1 MELGKLFSVSIFG
14 ESHGMGVGATVN
26 GCPANLEL
34 KIEDI
39 QKEADRRKPGQ
50 SDVASQRKEEDIV
63 HIFSGIFEGKTT
75 GIKSNLSF
83 IIKMLI
89 QANMNQ

>member
-39 QKEADRRKPGQ
+39 QKEADRKNLGK
-50 SDVASQRKEEDIV
+50 VTWHRKEKKKI
-63 HIFSGIFEGKTT
+63 
-75 GIKSNLSF
+75 
-83 IIKMLI
+83 
-89 QANMNQ
+89 